1 MNNADAWAPIPEV
14 LAQQA
19 WCDAQDSA
27 FQISILRC
35 LVASVL
41 PVSHTLET
49 FRVPALPLKYTR
61 LDL

>member
-1 MNNADAWAPIPEV
+1 MNNADAWAPIPED

-27 FQISILRC
+27 FSDKHPKAYGCQC
-35 LVASVL
+35 FACQ
-41 PVSHTLET
+41 SHFGHLWGSSS
-49 FRVPALPLKYTR
+49 PLNYTC